1 MSVPGEILSICVCAG
16 ESLSMC
22 VCVCVK
28 AISAVLCGL
37 DGVLQGGPR
46 SAHRRKGDI
55 REEGV
60 QKKSAECREK
70 GWLFKENENKGERG

>member
-1 MSVPGEILSICVCAG
+1 
-16 ESLSMC
+16 

-46 SAHRRKGDI
+46 SAHRRKGGI
-55 REEGV
+55 RGEGV
-60 QKKSAECREK
+60 QKKECGMQRK
-70 GWLFKENENKGERG
+70 GMVI

>member
-1 MSVPGEILSICVCAG
+1 VCVLGRVC
-16 ESLSMC
+16 LC

-55 REEGV
+55 RGEGV
-60 QKKSAECREK
+60 QKKECGMQRK
-70 GWLFKENENKGERG
+70 GMVI

>member
-1 MSVPGEILSICVCAG
+1 MCVCWGESLSICVCAG
-16 ESLSMC
+16 ESLSI
-22 VCVCVK
+22 CVCVK

-55 REEGV
+55 RGEGVKKECGMQRKGMVIEREWKCGEEGV
-60 QKKSAECREK
+60 I
-70 GWLFKENENKGERG
+70 